1 MRKYEDYLEKVRSTY
16 SDQYP
21 EMSEIL
27 NRYNVLKSN
36 NNDVMKKL
44 ESVQADHEA
53 LKIKALNY

>member
-1 MRKYEDYLEKVRSTY
+1 
-16 SDQYP
+16 
-21 EMSEIL
+21 MSEIL

-44 ESVQADHEA
+44 ESVQGEHET